1 MYSKSLLIAI
11 AAFAVTA
18 TGVHAYSGT
27 KLLDRA
33 GLSEDQ
39 VTAMEEARG
48 LRASGDYTAA
58 RDKLVKAG
66 ITEDTLLSVHRVASE
81 AKNAINEALK
91 NNDYEAFKLAI
102 ADSPLADII
111 TSPEDFKQFKE
122 AHDLRQSGEI
132 EQAEEIMDELG
143 VEGHRNMFGGGMH
156 RTYFLESLTD
166 DQREALSVARQAN
179 DRSTMQAI
187 LDEAGVDLYPQHHMM
202 GR

>member
-39 VTAMEEARG
+39 VVAMEEARE

-58 RDKLVKAG
+58 RNKLVKAG
-66 ITEDTLLSVHRVASE
+66 ITEDTLLSVHRMVSE
-81 AKNAINEALK
+81 VKSAINEALEK
-91 NNDYEAFKLAI
+91 NDYEAFKVAI

-122 AHDLRQSGEI
+122 AHELRQSR
-132 EQAEEIMDELG
+132 AIMGGLG
-143 VEGHRNMFGGGMH
+143 FEGQKGMFGGGMH
-156 RTYFLESLTD
+156 RTYFLENLTD
-166 DQREALSVARQAN
+166 DQRAALAVARQAN

-187 LDEAGVDLYPQHHMM
+187 LKEAGVEPHSHRHM
-202 GR
+202 GQW